1 MSTLGQTTL
10 TRLDERVGVDISSS
24 ASYEEV
30 MRDAGFD
37 FDVEKT
43 PVHDIEGREIPGHFN
58 IRRNDTKQTFAIM
71 RKRYTA
77 IPMEKMFRP
86 FHEMVEKYGAKYES
100 AGLIGGGKK
109 AWISAKMENS
119 FTQIWLTLVRSQ

>member
-1 MSTLGQTTL
+1 
-10 TRLDERVGVDISSS
+10 
-24 ASYEEV
+24 

-58 IRRNDTKQTFAIM
+58 IRRNDTKQTCAIM

-86 FHEMVEKYGAKYES
+86 FH
-100 AGLIGGGKK
+100 
-109 AWISAKMENS
+109 
-119 FTQIWLTLVRSQ
+119 